1 MIDRFVKFEGS
12 SNQIFR
18 GRLRITLSPKN
29 FFMLNEAAFE
39 ALGSPAAVEF
49 YFDAHERKI
58 GVKGCAPEVR
68 YAFRVGKDRMCYI
81 IHAGAFCRHNLIKTN
96 RRVLF
101 EEPEV
106 RPDQMLVLDMAKTIN
121 VSRSFGPSKALEG

>member
-12 SNQIFR
+12 SNQMFR
-18 GRLRITLSPKN
+18 GRMRITLSPKN
-29 FFMLNEAAFE
+29 FFMLNEAVFE

-49 YFDAHERKI
+49 YFDTHERKI
-58 GVKGCAPEVR
+58 GVKGCDPDAR
-68 YAFRVGKDRMCYI
+68 YAFRVGKDRMAYI

-101 EEPEV
+101 EDPEI
-106 RPDQMLVLDMAKTIN
+106 RPDQMLVLDLAKTIN
-121 VSRSFGPSKALEG
+121 VSRSFGTKTELEA